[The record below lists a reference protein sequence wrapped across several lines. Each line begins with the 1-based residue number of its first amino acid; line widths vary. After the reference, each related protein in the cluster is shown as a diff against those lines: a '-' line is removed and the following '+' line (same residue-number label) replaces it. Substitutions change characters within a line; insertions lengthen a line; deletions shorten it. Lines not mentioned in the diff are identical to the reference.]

1 LNSGRTSNFEVPVEA
16 SIGDFLYM
24 KTTEY
29 LAVAKDTDGNT
40 FVVDEL
46 INGFFVENVSNH
58 EQ

>member
-1 LNSGRTSNFEVPVEA
+1 
-16 SIGDFLYM
+16 M